1 MSEMNHLLKPDG
13 SKIFFRK
20 IEDDHILGVKSNIV
34 ILGGN
39 EHSQLPQLP
48 QLPAIFGAHQ
58 GSKDRP
64 NGRNTKG
71 LRERDAFLRCQD
83 SQLLDLGKFMVDSWW
98 IHGEYKR
105 NIHGTFGDN
114 GE

>member
-13 SKIFFRK
+13 SKIFSRK

-48 QLPAIFGAHQ
+48 AIFGAHQ
-58 GSKDRP
+58 GSKDPWPQR
-64 NGRNTKG
+64 TKG
-71 LRERDAFLRCQD
+71 PRDCVSGTHFFAARIRSSLTWEIH
-83 SQLLDLGKFMVDSWW
+83 GGFMVDSWGIQMEHSW
-98 IHGEYKR
+98 DIRG
-105 NIHGTFGDN
+105 
-114 GE
+114 

>member
-1 MSEMNHLLKPDG
+1 MNHLLKPDG
-13 SKIFFRK
+13 SKIFSRK

-39 EHSQLPQLP
+39 EHSQLPQLQ

-71 LRERDAFLRCQD
+71 LRERDAFLRRQD
-83 SQLLDLGKFMVDSWW
+83 SQLLDLGNSWW
-98 IHGEYKR
+98 IHGGFMG
-105 NIHGTFGDN
+105 NTFMEHSWDIRG
-114 GE
+114 